1 MQANFHAFQPNETEI
16 EREFSLVSD
25 AEWSR
30 FFGFPERENSSSA
43 RHEARTT
50 LFRQVHPDFIPDGQ
64 LTSQA
69 FMPFP
74 KDAGKLSVYDGDQI
88 SAAESCKHYTEVL
101 RNASDSVW
109 GVTCAEV
116 AETGLI
122 SAPAPLE
129 IFRLT
134 P

>member
-1 MQANFHAFQPNETEI
+1 MN
-16 EREFSLVSD
+16 
-25 AEWSR
+25 
-30 FFGFPERENSSSA
+30 PE
-43 RHEARTT
+43 TT
-50 LFRQVHPDFIPDGQ
+50 LLRQVHPDFIPDGQ

-74 KDAGKLSVYDGDQI
+74 KDEGKASVYDGDQI
-88 SAAESCKHYTEVL
+88 SAADSYKHYTEVL

-116 AETGLI
+116 AEAGLT

-129 IFRLT
+129 NFPSHSLIDFTAHPEKNFRKLAKKLKAFAIVRGCLYST
-134 P
+134 R